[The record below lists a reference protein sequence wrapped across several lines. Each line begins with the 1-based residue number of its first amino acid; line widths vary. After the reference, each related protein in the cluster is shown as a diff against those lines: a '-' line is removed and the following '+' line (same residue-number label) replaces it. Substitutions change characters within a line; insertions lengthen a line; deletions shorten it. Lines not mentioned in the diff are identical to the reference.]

1 VGAIERRFDEV
12 GARAMQSSI
21 AVVALKRIANARFRY
36 DEEGQDLL
44 EYGLLVA
51 LIALLAIGAVSSVG
65 NAVYTFFWQSIANN
79 F

>member
-1 VGAIERRFDEV
+1 
-12 GARAMQSSI
+12 MQSSI
-21 AVVALKRIANARFRY
+21 AVVALKQIANARFRR

-44 EYGLLVA
+44 EYGLLIA
-51 LIALLAIGAVSSVG
+51 LIALIAVGAVASVG